1 MENDERLSSYVELL
15 QIRQRIYHRN
25 LIIGGAAFSFVLLV
39 TTVIL
44 LFTAWNV
51 RTLWLVGL
59 VDILFGFNLVMAWVR
74 FEIVR
79 EEIELVR
86 NL

>member
-1 MENDERLSSYVELL
+1 MENTDRLGSYLELL
-15 QIRQRIYHRN
+15 KTRLRIYHRN
-25 LIIGGAAFSFVLLV
+25 LVIGGAAFSFMLLV
-39 TTVIL
+39 TTIVL
-44 LFTAWNV
+44 LFTTWNV

-59 VDILFGFNLVMAWVR
+59 IDVLFGFNLVMAWVR
-74 FEIVR
+74 EEIVR